1 MNNEIQTP
9 EHEPEK
15 QNKLIPTI
23 SPVKA
28 AIIGLVAVFLL
39 YEFGGG
45 ILAIAIFG
53 FDLTKA
59 NMNLLRLLTIGTQ
72 VLFILVP
79 AIYLSKLVFEDVTS
93 VVRLKMPKPKEVGL
107 LSIGMIILIPLLQ
120 EYLNVQNYVILKL
133 SESSLFIKGIKDF
146 LDTLDKF
153 VEQSYTQLLTGNN
166 IFEMILIVLTV
177 AVTPAICE
185 EFFFRGFVQKS
196 FEYKFK
202 PFWAIFITSFVFALY
217 HFNPYGF
224 LPLMVIG
231 MYLGY
236 SIYLSDSIIVSI
248 ILHFL
253 NNFVSVIAFFI
264 FGDEDIIQSGIVD
277 VEGINTH
284 LITFI
289 LLLALFIG
297 FVIFVS
303 RNYNKLTK
311 SEV

>member
-1 MNNEIQTP
+1 MNNEIQIP
-9 EHEPEK
+9 EQGPEK

-28 AIIGLVAVFLL
+28 AIIGLLAVFFL

-45 ILAIAIFG
+45 ILAITIFG
-53 FDLTKA
+53 FDLSKA

-93 VVRLKMPKPKEVGL
+93 VVRLKMPKPKEVGIL
-107 LSIGMIILIPLLQ
+107 AIGMIILIPLLQ
-120 EYLNVQNYVILKL
+120 EYLNVQNYIIVKL

-153 VEQSYTQLLTGNN
+153 IEQSYTQLLTGNN
-166 IFEMILIVLTV
+166 IFEMLLIVLTV
-177 AVTPAICE
+177 AITPAICE

-202 PFWAIFITSFVFALY
+202 PFWAIFITSIVFGLY
-217 HFNPYGF
+217 HFNPYGL
-224 LPLMVIG
+224 LPLIVIG

-236 SIYLSDSIIVSI
+236 AIYLSDSIIVSI

-264 FGDEDIIQSGIVD
+264 YGDEDLIKSGIVD

-284 LITFI
+284 LITFV
-289 LLLALFIG
+289 LLLALFVG
-297 FVIFVS
+297 FVIFVTK
-303 RNYNKLTK
+303 NYNKIIK

>member
-9 EHEPEK
+9 EQEPEK

-277 VEGINTH
+277 VEGINMH

>member
-9 EHEPEK
+9 EQGPEK

-28 AIIGLVAVFLL
+28 AIIGLLAVFFL

-45 ILAIAIFG
+45 ILAITIFG
-53 FDLTKA
+53 FDLSKA

-93 VVRLKMPKPKEVGL
+93 VVRLKMPKPKEVGIL
-107 LSIGMIILIPLLQ
+107 AIGMIILIPLLQ
-120 EYLNVQNYVILKL
+120 EYLNVQNYIIVKL

-153 VEQSYTQLLTGNN
+153 IEQSYTQLLTGNN
-166 IFEMILIVLTV
+166 IFEMLLIVLTV
-177 AVTPAICE
+177 AITPAICE

-202 PFWAIFITSFVFALY
+202 PFWAIFITSIVFGLY
-217 HFNPYGF
+217 HFNPYGL
-224 LPLMVIG
+224 LPLIVIG

-236 SIYLSDSIIVSI
+236 AIYLSDSIIVSI

-264 FGDEDIIQSGIVD
+264 YGDEDLIKSGIVD

-284 LITFI
+284 LITFV
-289 LLLALFIG
+289 LLLALFVG
-297 FVIFVS
+297 FVIFVTK
-303 RNYNKLTK
+303 NYNKIIK